1 MNADVGTT
9 LTATYDLQ
17 YIFSYSIFLLL
28 KAGDFCNH
36 DNNSCEPLPD
46 ECQTDADCNVG
57 LSGICDTDQETGETI
72 ECKYCESNG
81 LYNVCKPGQD

>member
-1 MNADVGTT
+1 MSGGLWLWSEIRT
-9 LTATYDLQ
+9 LYVL
-17 YIFSYSIFLLL
+17 YHIL
-28 KAGDFCNH
+28 KAGDFCNLDTH
-36 DNNSCEPLPD
+36 LCEKIPD

-57 LSGICDTDQETGETI
+57 LSGICDTDEDGETI

>member
-1 MNADVGTT
+1 MNADAGTT

-57 LSGICDTDQETGETI
+57 LSGICDTDEDGETI

-81 LYNVCKPGQD
+81 RYNVCKPGQD